1 MAKQAINDHRVTVRL
16 ACQAFRISE
25 TCYRYDPRLSS
36 ENELIADWLL
46 RLTAMQK
53 LQALNVPL
61 SINKTWSVHLMS
73 DTIVPQQIKTTI

>member
-1 MAKQAINDHRVTVRL
+1 MSELCRDHGTSRSAYYYQPKLRN
-16 ACQAFRISE
+16 
-25 TCYRYDPRLSS
+25 
-36 ENELIADWLL
+36 ENAVIADWLL
-46 RLTAMQK
+46 RLTATQK